1 LKTIAFLGLGT
12 MGSGMARRLLGAGFA
27 LRVYNRTAA
36 RAAALGA
43 AGAFVAATA
52 RDAAGGADTVISML
66 ADDAASRAAWTGEEG
81 ALAGVRRGAVLVE
94 SSTLSVGWVKELAA
108 QAESQ
113 GCKLLDAPVTGS
125 KPQAE
130 NGELLFLVGGDAGAL
145 DSVREVLKPMSR
157 GAIHLGPSGSGA
169 LMKLIN
175 NFLCGVQAASLAEA
189 LAMIEN
195 SGLDRTQALEVLAN
209 GAPGSPMLKT
219 LSARMTSRDFRPN
232 FSVNLMAKDL
242 AYAIAEG
249 TRLNVAL
256 QTAKAGRDVFQAA
269 RAGGWGEQDI
279 SAIIESF
286 RHAPKG

>member
-1 LKTIAFLGLGT
+1 
-12 MGSGMARRLLGAGFA
+12 MGSGMARRLLDAGFA

>member
-1 LKTIAFLGLGT
+1 

-27 LRVYNRTAA
+27 LRVYNRSAA
-36 RAAALGA
+36 RAAALGS
-43 AGAFVAATA
+43 AGAFVAATP
-52 RDAAGGADTVISML
+52 REAAVGADAVISML
-66 ADDAASRAAWTGEEG
+66 ADDAASRAAWTGAEG
-81 ALAGVRRGAVLVE
+81 ALAGVRAGAVLIE

-108 QAESQ
+108 QAESRGYQ
-113 GCKLLDAPVTGS
+113 LLDAPVTGS

-130 NGELLFLVGGDAGAL
+130 NGELLFLIGGDAGAL

-219 LSARMTSRDFRPN
+219 LSARMTARDFRPN

-249 TRLNVAL
+249 SQLDVAL
-256 QTAKAGRDVFQAA
+256 KTAQAGREVFQAA
-269 RAGGWGEQDI
+269 SASGWGEQDI

-286 RHAPKG
+286 RKGRKG

>member
-1 LKTIAFLGLGT
+1 
-12 MGSGMARRLLGAGFA
+12 MGSGMARRLLGAGFVV
-27 LRVYNRTAA
+27 RVYNRTEA
-36 RAAALGA
+36 RAAALAA

-52 RDAAGGADTVISML
+52 RDAATGADAVIAML
-66 ADDAASRAAWTGEEG
+66 ADDAASRAAWTDDEG
-81 ALAGVRRGAVLVE
+81 ALAGVHRGAVLVE

-145 DSVREVLKPMSR
+145 DTVRDVLKPMSR
-157 GAIHLGPSGSGA
+157 GAVHLGPSGSGA

-242 AYAIAEG
+242 TYAIAEG
-249 TRLNVAL
+249 SHLDVAL
-256 QTAKAGRDVFQAA
+256 KTAQAGRDVFQAA
-269 RAGGWGEQDI
+269 RDGGWGEQDI

-286 RHAPKG
+286 RHARKG